1 MLSTSFNVRCVAA
14 NDGTGVTRPHGGF
27 SPESRLLHGWRAFAM
42 APRPVARP
50 PIVVTGTNTAL
61 PPMLTCT
68 MFMMRCC
75 RKRPSDVVLPQ
86 ESCANAAAL
95 CSASYQRCSQ
105 ANKRPEKRTTEGVA
119 WRQRATLDVQ
129 ASSKAA
135 ESR

>member
-1 MLSTSFNVRCVAA
+1 
-14 NDGTGVTRPHGGF
+14 
-27 SPESRLLHGWRAFAM
+27 M
-42 APRPVARP
+42 APMPVARP

-75 RKRPSDVVLPQ
+75 RKRPSGVVLPQ
-86 ESCANAAAL
+86 ETRANAAVL
-95 CSASYQRCSQ
+95 CSTCYQRCSRT
-105 ANKRPEKRTTEGVA
+105 NKRPEKRTTEGVA
-119 WRQRATLDVQ
+119 WRQRAALDVQ

>member
-1 MLSTSFNVRCVAA
+1 
-14 NDGTGVTRPHGGF
+14 
-27 SPESRLLHGWRAFAM
+27 
-42 APRPVARP
+42 
-50 PIVVTGTNTAL
+50 
-61 PPMLTCT
+61 

-75 RKRPSDVVLPQ
+75 RKRPSGVVLPQ
-86 ESCANAAAL
+86 EACANAAAL
-95 CSASYQRCSQ
+95 CSTSRQRCSQ